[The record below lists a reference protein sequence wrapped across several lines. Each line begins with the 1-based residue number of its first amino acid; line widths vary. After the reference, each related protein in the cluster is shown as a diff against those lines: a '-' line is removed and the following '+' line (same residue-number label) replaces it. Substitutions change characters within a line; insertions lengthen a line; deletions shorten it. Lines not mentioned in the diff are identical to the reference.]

1 MKPKT
6 RHLIIVSLIYWG
18 LRRLMELVVIALR
31 SEDAKEVEILVL
43 RHQLHVLKRQVKR
56 PDLKPHDRAILAAA
70 SRVLPKP
77 RWPSLFVRPETI
89 LRWHR
94 SLVARRWTYPGRPGR
109 PPTQAGVR
117 RLVIRLAEENPTWG
131 YRRIQGELKQLD
143 IAVAPSTVPLCPG
156 SSRSAARQPPD
167 GFSSAANRWAAP
179 SQERRFLEGSA
190 VVVSEEARARLR
202 ISSKDDTR
210 PAAYAWTSRLP
221 SPVASVGPAITT
233 RSVASATIWLRTELR
248 APPPTMWIRSIER
261 PEMRS
266 VRSSTSRYLRARLS
280 STH

>member
-1 MKPKT
+1 MKPKI
-6 RHLIIVSLIYWG
+6 RHLIILSLIYWG

-94 SLVARRWTYPGRPGR
+94 SLVARRWTYPGRPGP
-109 PPTQAGVR
+109 PPTQTGVR

-143 IAVAPSTVPLCPG
+143 IALAPSTV
-156 SSRSAARQPPD
+156 
-167 GFSSAANRWAAP
+167 
-179 SQERRFLEGSA
+179 
-190 VVVSEEARARLR
+190 
-202 ISSKDDTR
+202 
-210 PAAYAWTSRLP
+210 
-221 SPVASVGPAITT
+221 
-233 RSVASATIWLRTELR
+233 
-248 APPPTMWIRSIER
+248 
-261 PEMRS
+261 
-266 VRSSTSRYLRARLS
+266 
-280 STH
+280 